1 MIRVESPCTTQTPTL
16 RHGTWH
22 LWGLAAPAD
31 TTELGVHGPRPLL
44 ESMQTVIV
52 PSYWG
57 AVRQCRLASAL
68 LAAELN
74 PYILTLADAVVELD
88 EATVS
93 HSVLVEVEETR
104 VCVTRLSGGRIAS
117 RMTHLVGADDSAP
130 LVETVIAL
138 AYQLT
143 MYPDAPQ
150 GIPDDVEVSG
160 GHGITE
166 YPPRWQDDIEFIVG
180 EVPPGLAKPRRALL
194 ADRLRDR
201 GFLVFDCPAS
211 RLGECVN
218 PALLKS
224 IGDADPGEVEPSEDF
239 AGRRPAARAEA
250 SSASNQS
257 TVVSVA
263 AVGLLT
269 VVVLIVGIAAWL
281 ISGGIA
287 SENEGRQKHRE
298 ASHTQAPP
306 VTTPPVTTPPSTSK
320 PVPDS
325 APVVTLANAGVEARF
340 PGGWELD
347 SASPFDRLIAVDG
360 GDMRVLV
367 LASPLSQDMT
377 LEHLAAALSSSVA
390 GDETKSAP
398 ERRQVLG
405 TDVVVVEERLPSGN
419 SIVLWHHKVMDGTQ
433 VSVGCQF
440 RGKIIAPVRP
450 ICDQAVVSARPVP

>member
-1 MIRVESPCTTQTPTL
+1 MIRVESPYTTQTPTL

-31 TTELGVHGPRPLL
+31 TAELAVHGPRPLL

-57 AVRQCRLASAL
+57 AARQCRLASAL

-104 VCVTRLSGGRIAS
+104 VCVTRLSGGHIAS
-117 RMTHLVGADDSAP
+117 RMTHLVGANDSAP

-160 GHGITE
+160 GRGITE
-166 YPPRWQDDIEFIVG
+166 YPPRWQEDIEFIVG
-180 EVPPGLAKPRRALL
+180 EVPPGLANPRRALL
-194 ADRLRDR
+194 VDRLRDR

-211 RLGECVN
+211 RLGECGN
-218 PALLKS
+218 LAWLKS
-224 IGDADPGEVEPSEDF
+224 IGDAEIGEVEKTEDF

-257 TVVSVA
+257 TVVSVV

-281 ISGGIA
+281 ISGGIV
-287 SENEGRQKHRE
+287 SENEGRQKQRDT
-298 ASHTQAPP
+298 SHAQAPP

-325 APVVTLANAGVEARF
+325 APVVKLTNAGVEARF

-347 SASPFDRLIAVDG
+347 SASPLDRLIAVDG

-367 LASPLSQDMT
+367 LASPLAQDMA
-377 LEHLAAALSSSVA
+377 LEHLTAALSSSVA
-390 GDETKSAP
+390 EDETKSAP

-440 RGKIIAPVRP
+440 RGRNIAPVRP
-450 ICDQAVVSARPVP
+450 VCDQAVVSARPVP

>member
-1 MIRVESPCTTQTPTL
+1 MIRVESSSTTQTPTL

-31 TTELGVHGPRPLL
+31 TAELGVHGPRPLL

-57 AVRQCRLASAL
+57 VVRQCRLASAL

-104 VCVTRLSGGRIAS
+104 VCVTRLSGNHIAS
-117 RMTHLVGADDSAP
+117 RMTHLVGANDSAP

-160 GHGITE
+160 GRGITE
-166 YPPRWQDDIEFIVG
+166 YPPRWQEDIEFIVG
-180 EVPPGLAKPRRALL
+180 EVPPGLANPRRALL
-194 ADRLRDR
+194 VDRLRDR

-218 PALLKS
+218 PAWLKS
-224 IGDADPGEVEPSEDF
+224 IGDAGIGEVEQSEDF

-250 SSASNQS
+250 SSTSNQS
-257 TVVSVA
+257 TVVSVV

-281 ISGGIA
+281 ISGGIV
-287 SENEGRQKHRE
+287 SENEGRQKQRE
-298 ASHTQAPP
+298 TSHAQAPP
-306 VTTPPVTTPPSTSK
+306 VTTPPVTTPPPTSK
-320 PVPDS
+320 PVPGS
-325 APVVTLANAGVEARF
+325 APVVKLTNAGVEARF

-347 SASPFDRLIAVDG
+347 SASPLDRLIAVDG

-367 LASPLSQDMT
+367 LASPLSQDMA

-440 RGKIIAPVRP
+440 RGRTIAPIRP
-450 ICDQAVVSARPVP
+450 VCDQAVVSARPVP

>member
-1 MIRVESPCTTQTPTL
+1 MIRVESSSTTQTPTL

-31 TTELGVHGPRPLL
+31 TAEPAVHGPRPLL

-104 VCVTRLSGGRIAS
+104 VCVTRLSGGHIAS
-117 RMTHLVGADDSAP
+117 RMTHLVGANDSAP

-160 GHGITE
+160 GRGITE
-166 YPPRWQDDIEFIVG
+166 YPPRWQEDIEFIVG
-180 EVPPGLAKPRRALL
+180 EVPPGLANSRRALL
-194 ADRLRDR
+194 VDRLRDR

-218 PALLKS
+218 PAWLKN
-224 IGDADPGEVEPSEDF
+224 IGDAEAGEVEPSEDF
-239 AGRRPAARAEA
+239 AGRRPAARAEV

-281 ISGGIA
+281 FSGGIVR
-287 SENEGRQKHRE
+287 ENEGRQKQRE
-298 ASHTQAPP
+298 TSHAQAPP

-325 APVVTLANAGVEARF
+325 APIVKLTNAGVEARF

-347 SASPFDRLIAVDG
+347 SASPLDRLIAVDG

-367 LASPLSQDMT
+367 LASPLSQDMA

-440 RGKIIAPVRP
+440 RGRTITPVRP
-450 ICDQAVVSARPVP
+450 VCDQAVVSARPVP

>member
-1 MIRVESPCTTQTPTL
+1 MIRVESSSTTQTPTL

-31 TTELGVHGPRPLL
+31 TAELAVHGPRPLL

-57 AVRQCRLASAL
+57 VVRQCRLASAL

-104 VCVTRLSGGRIAS
+104 VCVTRLSGNHIAS
-117 RMTHLVGADDSAP
+117 RMTHLVGANDSAP

-143 MYPDAPQ
+143 IYPDAPQ

-160 GHGITE
+160 GRGITE
-166 YPPRWQDDIEFIVG
+166 YPPRWQEDIEFIVG
-180 EVPPGLAKPRRALL
+180 EVPPGLANPRRALL
-194 ADRLRDR
+194 VDRLRDR

-218 PALLKS
+218 PAWLKS
-224 IGDADPGEVEPSEDF
+224 IGDAGIGEVEQSEDF

-250 SSASNQS
+250 SSTSNQS
-257 TVVSVA
+257 TVVSVV

-281 ISGGIA
+281 ISGGIV
-287 SENEGRQKHRE
+287 SENEGRQKQRE
-298 ASHTQAPP
+298 TSHAQAPP
-306 VTTPPVTTPPSTSK
+306 VTTPPVTTPPPTSK
-320 PVPDS
+320 PVPGS
-325 APVVTLANAGVEARF
+325 APVVKLTNAGVEARF

-347 SASPFDRLIAVDG
+347 SASPLDRLIAVDG

-367 LASPLSQDMT
+367 LASPLSQDMA

-440 RGKIIAPVRP
+440 RGRTIAPIRP
-450 ICDQAVVSARPVP
+450 VCDQAVVSARPVP

>member
-1 MIRVESPCTTQTPTL
+1 MIRVESPSTTQTPTL

-31 TTELGVHGPRPLL
+31 TAELAVHGPRPLL

-68 LAAELN
+68 LVAELN

-88 EATVS
+88 ESTVS

-104 VCVTRLSGGRIAS
+104 VCVTRLSGGHIAS
-117 RMTHLVGADDSAP
+117 RMTHLVGANDSAP

-150 GIPDDVEVSG
+150 EIPDDVEVSG
-160 GHGITE
+160 GRGITE
-166 YPPRWQDDIEFIVG
+166 YPPRWQEDIEFIVG
-180 EVPPGLAKPRRALL
+180 EVPPGLANPRRALL
-194 ADRLRDR
+194 VDRLRDR

-218 PALLKS
+218 PAWLKS
-224 IGDADPGEVEPSEDF
+224 IGDAEAGEVAQSEEI

-250 SSASNQS
+250 SAASKQS

-281 ISGGIA
+281 ISGGIV
-287 SENEGRQKHRE
+287 SENEGRQKQRE
-298 ASHTQAPP
+298 TSHAQAPP

-325 APVVTLANAGVEARF
+325 APVVKLTNAGVEARF

-347 SASPFDRLIAVDG
+347 SASPLDRLIAVDG

-367 LASPLSQDMT
+367 FASPLSQDMA

-440 RGKIIAPVRP
+440 RGRTIAPVRP
-450 ICDQAVVSARPVP
+450 VCDQAVVSARPVA

>member
-1 MIRVESPCTTQTPTL
+1 MIRVESSSTTQTPTL

-31 TTELGVHGPRPLL
+31 TAELGVHGPRPLL

-104 VCVTRLSGGRIAS
+104 VCVTRLSGGHIAS
-117 RMTHLVGADDSAP
+117 RMTHLVGANDSAP

-160 GHGITE
+160 GRGITE
-166 YPPRWQDDIEFIVG
+166 YPPRWQEDIEFIVG
-180 EVPPGLAKPRRALL
+180 EVPPGLANPRRALL
-194 ADRLRDR
+194 VDRLRDR

-211 RLGECVN
+211 RLGECGN
-218 PALLKS
+218 PAWLKN
-224 IGDADPGEVEPSEDF
+224 IGDAEAGEVEPSEDF
-239 AGRRPAARAEA
+239 AGRRPAARAEV
-250 SSASNQS
+250 SSAPNQS

-281 ISGGIA
+281 ISGGIVR
-287 SENEGRQKHRE
+287 ENEGRQKQRE
-298 ASHTQAPP
+298 TSHAQAPP

-325 APVVTLANAGVEARF
+325 APVVKLTNAGVEARF

-347 SASPFDRLIAVDG
+347 SASPLDRLIAVDG

-367 LASPLSQDMT
+367 LASPLSHGMA

-419 SIVLWHHKVMDGTQ
+419 SIVLWHHKVMYGTQ

-440 RGKIIAPVRP
+440 RGRTIAPVRP
-450 ICDQAVVSARPVP
+450 VCDQAVVSARPVP

>member
-1 MIRVESPCTTQTPTL
+1 MIRVESSSTTQTPTL

-31 TTELGVHGPRPLL
+31 TAELAVHGPRPLL

-104 VCVTRLSGGRIAS
+104 VCVTRLSGNHIAS
-117 RMTHLVGADDSAP
+117 RMTHLVGANDSVP

-143 MYPDAPQ
+143 IYPDAPQ

-160 GHGITE
+160 GRGITE
-166 YPPRWQDDIEFIVG
+166 YPPRWQEDIEFIVG
-180 EVPPGLAKPRRALL
+180 EVPPGLANPRRALL
-194 ADRLRDR
+194 VDRLRDR
-201 GFLVFDCPAS
+201 GFLVFDCPVS

-218 PALLKS
+218 PAWLKS
-224 IGDADPGEVEPSEDF
+224 IGDAGIGEVEQSEDF

-250 SSASNQS
+250 SSTSNQS
-257 TVVSVA
+257 TVVSVV

-281 ISGGIA
+281 ISGGIV
-287 SENEGRQKHRE
+287 SENEGRQKQRE
-298 ASHTQAPP
+298 TSHAQAPP
-306 VTTPPVTTPPSTSK
+306 VTTPPVTTPPPTSK
-320 PVPDS
+320 PVPGS
-325 APVVTLANAGVEARF
+325 APVVKLTNAGVEARF

-347 SASPFDRLIAVDG
+347 SASPLDRLIAVDG

-367 LASPLSQDMT
+367 LANPLSQDMT

-440 RGKIIAPVRP
+440 RGRTIAPVRP
-450 ICDQAVVSARPVP
+450 VCDQAVVSARPVP

>member
-88 EATVS
+88 EATVP

-104 VCVTRLSGGRIAS
+104 VCVTRLSGGHIAS

-160 GHGITE
+160 GRGITE
-166 YPPRWQDDIEFIVG
+166 YPPRWQADIEFIVG

-218 PALLKS
+218 PALLKC
-224 IGDADPGEVEPSEDF
+224 IGDADPGEVEPLEDF
-239 AGRRPAARAEA
+239 AGRRHAASAEV

-281 ISGGIA
+281 ISGGIV
-287 SENEGRQKHRE
+287 SENEGRQKQRE
-298 ASHTQAPP
+298 TSHAQAPP
-306 VTTPPVTTPPSTSK
+306 VTTSPVTTPPSTSK

-325 APVVTLANAGVEARF
+325 APVVTLTNAGVEARF

-347 SASPFDRLIAVDG
+347 SASPLDRLIAVDG

-367 LASPLSQDMT
+367 LASPLSQNMT

-440 RGKIIAPVRP
+440 RGRTIAPVRP

>member
-1 MIRVESPCTTQTPTL
+1 MIRVDSPDTTQTPTL

-31 TTELGVHGPRPLL
+31 TTELAVHGPRPLL

-104 VCVTRLSGGRIAS
+104 VCVTRLSGGHIAS
-117 RMTHLVGADDSAP
+117 RMTHLVGANDSAP

-160 GHGITE
+160 GRGITE
-166 YPPRWQDDIEFIVG
+166 YPPRWQEDIEFIVG
-180 EVPPGLAKPRRALL
+180 EVPPGLANPRRALL
-194 ADRLRDR
+194 VDRLRDR

-218 PALLKS
+218 PAWLKN
-224 IGDADPGEVEPSEDF
+224 IGDAEVGEVERSEDF
-239 AGRRPAARAEA
+239 AGRRPAARAEVN
-250 SSASNQS
+250 SASKQS

-269 VVVLIVGIAAWL
+269 LVVLIVGIAAWL
-281 ISGGIA
+281 VSGGIA
-287 SENEGRQKHRE
+287 SENEGRQKQRE
-298 ASHTQAPP
+298 TSHAQAAP
-306 VTTPPVTTPPSTSK
+306 VTTPPVTKPPPTSK

-325 APVVTLANAGVEARF
+325 APIVKLTNAGVEARF

-347 SASPFDRLIAVDG
+347 SASPLDRLIAVDG

-367 LASPLSQDMT
+367 LASPLSQDMA

-440 RGKIIAPVRP
+440 RGRTIAPVRP
-450 ICDQAVVSARPVP
+450 VCDQAVVSARPVP

>member
-1 MIRVESPCTTQTPTL
+1 MIRVDSPDTTQTPTL

-31 TTELGVHGPRPLL
+31 TTELAVHGPRPLL

-104 VCVTRLSGGRIAS
+104 VCVTRLSGGHIAS
-117 RMTHLVGADDSAP
+117 RMTHLVGANDSAP

-143 MYPDAPQ
+143 MYPDVPQ

-160 GHGITE
+160 GRGITE
-166 YPPRWQDDIEFIVG
+166 YPPRWQEDIEFIVG
-180 EVPPGLAKPRRALL
+180 EVPPGLANPRRALL
-194 ADRLRDR
+194 VDRLRDR

-218 PALLKS
+218 PAWLKS
-224 IGDADPGEVEPSEDF
+224 IGDAEAGEVEQLEDL
-239 AGRRPAARAEA
+239 AGRHPAARGEA
-250 SSASNQS
+250 SAVSNQS

-281 ISGGIA
+281 ISGGIGR
-287 SENEGRQKHRE
+287 ENEGRQKQRE
-298 ASHTQAPP
+298 TSHAQAPP
-306 VTTPPVTTPPSTSK
+306 VTTPPVTTPPPTSK

-325 APVVTLANAGVEARF
+325 APVVMLANAGVEARF

-367 LASPLSQDMT
+367 LANPLSQDMA

-405 TDVVVVEERLPSGN
+405 TDVVVLEERLPSGN

-440 RGKIIAPVRP
+440 RGRTIAPVRP
-450 ICDQAVVSARPVP
+450 VCDQAVVSARPVP

>member
-1 MIRVESPCTTQTPTL
+1 MIRVESPCATQTPTL

-88 EATVS
+88 EATVP

-104 VCVTRLSGGRIAS
+104 VCVTRLSGGHIAS

-160 GHGITE
+160 GRGITE
-166 YPPRWQDDIEFIVG
+166 YPPRWQEDIEFIVG

-218 PALLKS
+218 PALLKC

-239 AGRRPAARAEA
+239 AGRRPAASAEV

-281 ISGGIA
+281 ISGGIV
-287 SENEGRQKHRE
+287 SENEGRQKQRE
-298 ASHTQAPP
+298 TSHAQAPP
-306 VTTPPVTTPPSTSK
+306 VTTSPVTTPPSTSK

-325 APVVTLANAGVEARF
+325 APVVKLTNAGVEARF

-347 SASPFDRLIAVDG
+347 SSSPLDRLIAVDG

-367 LASPLSQDMT
+367 LASPLSQNMT

-440 RGKIIAPVRP
+440 RGKTIAPVRP

>member
-1 MIRVESPCTTQTPTL
+1 MIRVESSSTTQTPTL

-31 TTELGVHGPRPLL
+31 TTELAVHGPRPLL

-104 VCVTRLSGGRIAS
+104 VCVTRLSGGHIAS
-117 RMTHLVGADDSAP
+117 RMTHLVGANDSAP

-160 GHGITE
+160 GRGITE
-166 YPPRWQDDIEFIVG
+166 YPPRWQEDIEFIVG

-194 ADRLRDR
+194 VDRLRDR

-218 PALLKS
+218 PAWLKS
-224 IGDADPGEVEPSEDF
+224 IGDAEVGEVEQLEDF
-239 AGRRPAARAEA
+239 AGRRPAARVEA
-250 SSASNQS
+250 SAVSNQS
-257 TVVSVA
+257 AVVSVA

-281 ISGGIA
+281 VSGGIGR
-287 SENEGRQKHRE
+287 ENEGRQKQRE
-298 ASHTQAPP
+298 TSHAQAPP
-306 VTTPPVTTPPSTSK
+306 VTTPPVTTPPPASK

-325 APVVTLANAGVEARF
+325 APVVTLANAGVKLGF
-340 PGGWELD
+340 PAGG
-347 SASPFDRLIAVDG
+347 SLI
-360 GDMRVLV
+360 
-367 LASPLSQDMT
+367 
-377 LEHLAAALSSSVA
+377 
-390 GDETKSAP
+390 
-398 ERRQVLG
+398 RQVRS
-405 TDVVVVEERLPSGN
+405 TV
-419 SIVLWHHKVMDGTQ
+419 
-433 VSVGCQF
+433 
-440 RGKIIAPVRP
+440 
-450 ICDQAVVSARPVP
+450 